1 MLKKVRKILISIII
15 TLIMYIIFSN
25 NVNASSHLYLEELD
39 FNVNINEDGSMN
51 VVETWLIDITD
62 TNTLYKDFELDK
74 DKYSSITNVKVK
86 EITDGI
92 NKNYTQI
99 DEEMYHVTKDCYY
112 GLKIDSNTFEIAWGV
127 GLDNDTDTR
136 KYEISYTVNDA
147 ISKYNDYAELYWQFV
162 GEDFEINAK
171 KIEGV
176 ITLPSLASNKDDIK
190 VWGHT
195 EGLNGEI
202 YATEANKIEFTLNH
216 FYSGRYVE
224 IRTLFPTDM
233 ITNSNR
239 TYNKDRYEE
248 VVKEETKWA
257 NEANFKRNWEK
268 TKDTIFQCLLIIAI
282 IAFVIVY
289 IFKIIKYAKKLS
301 SLKKYTPEQELD
313 YFREL
318 PSKTTTPG
326 EAVYILQEPYNS
338 FNRYYGKIFTAV
350 LLNLKLRKYID
361 FRIEKNEKNKEKIY
375 ISYLKDGEVTL
386 KKDENDILKFI
397 KSAIG
402 KKEEIEVKDLEK
414 YIKSHSTS
422 VERLIKNAK
431 KHIETQLT
439 KEKSLSKTEQEE
451 YLKYS
456 SNASVY
462 YVMTIVF
469 LTWAFPV
476 SIVMFINGILCSK
489 IKKRINVL
497 TQKGI
502 NEKEKWKGLKKYMED
517 FSLLNE
523 KEIPAIEVW
532 EEYLVYATAFGIAQ
546 KVLKQLK
553 EIYPNIEELDTIG
566 TSCIYFMYHTNFS
579 TTFSSSINSAIS
591 TSYSSATGGGGG
603 FSGGGGGGRRPV
615 EAAEADEKYIINI

>member
-1 MLKKVRKILISIII
+1 MLKKVGKILISIII
-15 TLIMYIIFSN
+15 TLIIYIIFSN
-25 NVNASSHLYLEELD
+25 NVKASSHLYLEELD

-51 VVETWLIDITD
+51 VVETWLIDIRD

-92 NKNYTQI
+92 NKNFTQI

-112 GLKIDSNTFEIAWGV
+112 GLKTDSKTFEIAWGV

-162 GEDFEINAK
+162 GEDFEIDAK

-176 ITLPSLASNKDDIK
+176 ITLPSLALNKDDIK

-202 YATEANKIEFTLNH
+202 YATEANKIEFTLNN
-216 FYSGRYVE
+216 FNSGRYVE

-233 ITNSNR
+233 IANSNR

-257 NEANFKRNWEK
+257 NEANFRRNWEI
-268 TKDTIFQCLLIIAI
+268 TKDKIFECLLIIAI

-301 SLKKYTPEQELD
+301 GLKKYTPEQKLD

-375 ISYLKDGEVTL
+375 ISYLKDGEITL

-414 YIKSHSTS
+414 YIKSHSSS
-422 VERLIKNAK
+422 VERLIRNAK

-456 SNASVY
+456 SNAITY
-462 YVMTIVF
+462 YVLTIIF
-469 LTWAFPV
+469 ITWAFPV
-476 SIVMFINGILCSK
+476 SIVMFINGIMCSK

-497 TQKGI
+497 TQKGV

-615 EAAEADEKYIINI
+615 EAAEADKKYIINI

>member
-1 MLKKVRKILISIII
+1 MKKNLKIILII
-15 TLIMYIIFSN
+15 LIFILLYNMTINYC
-25 NVNASSHLYLEELD
+25 VKAYDDLYLNELN
-39 FNVNINEDGSMN
+39 FNIKINNDGSMDVTEIWN
-51 VVETWLIDITD
+51 IDIKD
-62 TNTLYKDFELDK
+62 TNTLYKDFELDS

-86 EITDGI
+86 EITNGN

-127 GLDNDTDTR
+127 GLDNGSDTR
-136 KYEISYTVNDA
+136 KYAISYTVNDA
-147 ISKYNDYAELYWQFV
+147 ISKYNDYAELYWQFI
-162 GEDFEINAK
+162 GEDFEIDAE
-171 KIEGV
+171 KIEGI
-176 ITLPSLASNKDDIK
+176 ITLPSLASNIDDIK

-216 FYSGRYVE
+216 FNSGRYVE

-233 ITNSNR
+233 IVNSNR

-257 NEANFKRNWEK
+257 NEANFRRNWEK
-268 TKDTIFQCLLIIAI
+268 TKDIIFQCLLIITI
-282 IAFVIVY
+282 IALVIVY

-301 SLKKYTPEQELD
+301 GLKKYKPEQELD

-318 PSKTTTPG
+318 PSENTTPG
-326 EAVYILQEPYNS
+326 EAVYLLQEPYNT
-338 FNRYYGKIFTAV
+338 FNSYYGKIFTAV
-350 LLNLKLRKYID
+350 LLNLKLKKYID
-361 FRIEKNEKNKEKIY
+361 FKIEKNEKNKEIIY
-375 ISYLKDGEVTL
+375 ISYLKDGETTL
-386 KKDENDILKFI
+386 KEDENDILKFI
-397 KSAIG
+397 KRAIG
-402 KKEEIEVKDLEK
+402 KKEKIEVKELEK
-414 YIKSHSTS
+414 YIKSHSSS
-422 VERLIKNAK
+422 VETLIRNSK
-431 KHIETQLT
+431 KHIENQLE
-439 KEKSLSKTEQEE
+439 KEKSLSKQEKKE
-451 YLKYS
+451 YLKYN
-456 SNASVY
+456 SNACTY
-462 YVMTIVF
+462 YVMTIIF

-517 FSLLNE
+517 FSLLKE

-553 EIYPNIEELDTIG
+553 EIYPNIEELDTMG
-566 TSCIYFMYHTNFS
+566 TSCMYFMYHTNFS

-615 EAAEADEKYIINI
+615 AAVAADKILF

>member
-615 EAAEADEKYIINI
+615 EAAEADKKYIINI

>member
-195 EGLNGEI
+195 EGLNAEI

-476 SIVMFINGILCSK
+476 SIVMFINGIMCSK

-497 TQKGI
+497 TQKGV

-553 EIYPNIEELDTIG
+553 EIYPNIEELDTMG

-615 EAAEADEKYIINI
+615 EAAVADKKYIINI

>member
-92 NKNYTQI
+92 NKNFTQI

-162 GEDFEINAK
+162 GEDFEIDAK

-176 ITLPSLASNKDDIK
+176 ITLPSLALNKDDIK

-202 YATEANKIEFTLNH
+202 YATEANKIEFTLNN
-216 FYSGRYVE
+216 FNSGRYLE

-233 ITNSNR
+233 IANSNR

-257 NEANFKRNWEK
+257 NEANFRRNWEK
-268 TKDTIFQCLLIIAI
+268 TKDKIFECLLIIAI

-301 SLKKYTPEQELD
+301 SLKKYTPEQKLD

-476 SIVMFINGILCSK
+476 SIVMFINGIMCSK

-615 EAAEADEKYIINI
+615 EAAEADKPHL